1 MERVKKELKLSF
13 FSEKDANEK
22 QVDMMRTF
30 QPNPKHIVLVWKLA
44 MIGIAIANAHESIS
58 TFGDPRAL
66 WLGYLSKWNIMLS
79 WLYFLLSLAS
89 FLLPRKS
96 TSEDSAMPSLWKFSW
111 ISFTSSINVSVFV
124 TLMFWVLVFDGKKQD
139 LSSIYEHAL
148 VLVLVALDGFII
160 HRFPIRL
167 KQIAGVYAFLIPYLI
182 WTIIH
187 SQAGIGNGYD
197 SSDGFDDDAL
207 YSDLN
212 WNGKLTGAIVLVVLV
227 IFIELPL
234 IFILLWLLSFVIP
247 RHYIEEGEER
257 ENNVEC

>member
-1 MERVKKELKLSF
+1 MDRVKRELKLSF

-30 QPNPKHIVLVWKLA
+30 QPNPKPIVLVWKLA
-44 MIGIAIANAHESIS
+44 MIGIAIANAHYSIS
-58 TFGDPRAL
+58 SSRDPKAL
-66 WLGYLSKWNIMLS
+66 WLGYLTRWNIMLS

-89 FLLPRKS
+89 FFFPRTS
-96 TSEDSAMPSLWKFSW
+96 VSEDSAMPSLWKFSW
-111 ISFTSSINVSVFV
+111 ITFTSTINVSVFV
-124 TLMFWVLVFDGKKQD
+124 TVMFWVLVFDGKKQH

-148 VLVLVALDGFII
+148 VLVLAALDGFII

-167 KQIAGVYAFLIPYLI
+167 KQIAGVYAVLIAYLI

-187 SQAGIGNGYD
+187 SQTGIGNGYEY
-197 SSDGFDDDAL
+197 SDGFDDDAL

-212 WNGKLTGAIVLVVLV
+212 WNKRIGGAIVLVVLV

-234 IFILLWLLSFVIP
+234 IFILLWLLSLVIP
-247 RHYIEEGEER
+247 HHYIEEGEER
-257 ENNVEC
+257 EGTVNC